1 MTRIRSVLW
10 IGRGDTLGCG
20 IVADAPA
27 LDVAWAADVEEAVAL
42 PLAAF
47 DAAVVDHPD
56 AERTLAALRRL
67 RRLGGAPPLVA
78 RLDALD
84 AVRIPE
90 LIAAGAADVVLRPAD
105 PGPDAELLERLEKL
119 PPTDAL
125 PPDPTPERGRSRRP
139 RWLADIVGESAALHR
154 TFALAERAARSRAT
168 VLLAGETG
176 TGKELLARA
185 IHRGSTRAER
195 PFLGLNCAA
204 LTETLLESELFGHVR
219 GAFTGADRDKRG
231 LFEMAD
237 GGTLFL
243 DEIGETAPSFQAR
256 LLRVLQERELRPVG
270 GTRAR
275 PVDVRVI
282 AASNRDLHAEV
293 AQGRFR
299 EDLYYRL
306 AVFPIR
312 VPALRERAE
321 DVLPLARHFLE
332 THGQRDGKPG
342 LRLSRDVA
350 PLLAAYPW
358 PGNVRE
364 LENEMQRVVALA
376 EPHEAITPAHLSPRI
391 LGVAEPVAA
400 VGMAETLADTLAR
413 VEAWLVRRALLEHD
427 GRRTQTARHLGL
439 TREGLY
445 KKMKRLGIE

>member
-20 IVADAPA
+20 VVADAPTV
-27 LDVAWAADVEEAVAL
+27 DVAWAADVEEAVGL

-47 DAAVVDHPD
+47 DAAVVDHPEAD
-56 AERTLAALRRL
+56 GALADVRRL
-67 RRLGGAPPLVA
+67 RRLRGAPPVVA
-78 RLDALD
+78 RLDARD

-90 LIAAGAADVVLRPAD
+90 LVAAGAADVVVRPAE

-119 PPTDAL
+119 PPAGAL
-125 PPDPTPERGRSRRP
+125 PPETSPAPGHGSRP
-139 RWLADIVGESAALHR
+139 SWLADIVGESAALHR

-185 IHRGSTRAER
+185 IHRGSARAER
-195 PFLGLNCAA
+195 PFLGVNCAA
-204 LTETLLESELFGHVR
+204 FPETLLESELFGHVR

-231 LFEMAD
+231 LFEVAG

-282 AASNRDLHAEV
+282 AASNRDLHEEV
-293 AQGRFR
+293 TEGRFR

-312 VPALRERAE
+312 VPALRERPE
-321 DVLPLARHFLE
+321 DVLPLALHFLE
-332 THGQRDGKPG
+332 AHGRRDGKPG
-342 LRLSRDVA
+342 LRLSRDA
-350 PLLAAYPW
+350 TPLLAAHPW

-376 EPHEAITPAHLSPRI
+376 EPHETITPAHLSPRV

-400 VGMAETLADTLAR
+400 VGVAGTLSDTLAR
-413 VEAWLVRRALLEHD
+413 VEAWLVRRALEDHD